1 MRKLFILILTFSTFN
16 IFLQN
21 SFTFTV
27 DMNLYTG
34 VYNDVQFN
42 STQFYNMVDIGNNY
56 YQYTIIP
63 PFQQGQY
70 TYKFCVDSVCENR
83 INLSNC
89 YSINPTTGDTLR
101 SINLNINLPDI
112 ACWQSCN
119 VLFMVVPTQSSN
131 FNPLATNDD
140 GSCILC
146 IYGCTD
152 STAINYD
159 SLATCNDTCI
169 FPVIGGCMDTIIIM
183 C

>member
-16 IFLQN
+16 IFSQN

-42 STQFYNMVDIGNNY
+42 RGTQFYNMVDIGNNY
-56 YQYTIIP
+56 YQYTISIP
-63 PFQQGQY
+63 PFQQNQY
-70 TYKFCVDSVCENR
+70 TYKFCVDSVCENM

-101 SINLNINLPDI
+101 SINLNINLPDTV
-112 ACWQSCN
+112 CWQSC
-119 VLFMVVPTQSSN
+119 S
-131 FNPLATNDD
+131 
-140 GSCILC
+140 SCI

-152 STAINYD
+152 STFIK
-159 SLATCNDTCI
+159 
-169 FPVIGGCMDTIIIM
+169 F
-183 C
+183 